1 MDVHDLLIIR
11 NGYVVTDANFYR
23 LTHDAPFDQ
32 KSATDMVLGALV
44 GIAIDQGY
52 ISSVHEPVV
61 DFFPDREI
69 ANLNDKKSQMTLE
82 NLLTDTSGLSCN
94 DNNGENS
101 TGYLMMQRDD
111 WVKYALDLPMSDDPG
126 TVFNECS
133 AATQLISGILQE
145 TTGMSAL
152 DFARENLFDP
162 LGIGEVTW
170 KTDPQGV
177 NVSGLGLYMDL
188 KDTARL
194 AYLYLQNGAW
204 DGEQIIP
211 ADWVRASLTNQVAD
225 VNFGYQWWID
235 PDGFYTWGHRSQ
247 AIFVLPRANMV
258 LLLDGGI
265 TANDGFGME
274 VLIRSLIVPAIS
286 SQAVLP
292 ENASG
297 MVKLQASL
305 AAAAK
310 SPDPLPVPDLPETA
324 SLVSGKTYQVD
335 TGEGGIIELTFEFP
349 GGDEAF
355 MRQETENDIIPL
367 RLPIGLDGIYRVF
380 FPDVDYFE
388 VMMDDFPAMRGYW
401 DGENTFVIENIYTYS
416 PTIYS
421 SFRITFEGDQLIIE
435 QSVNNQV
442 YTLTGNLKTD

>member
-1 MDVHDLLIIR
+1 MDVHDLLVIR

-69 ANLNDKKSQMTLE
+69 ANLNDKKSQMTVE
-82 NLLTDTSGLSCN
+82 DLLTNTPGFVCDSSA
-94 DNNGENS
+94 
-101 TGYLMMQRDD
+101 GYQMLQSDD
-111 WVKYALDLPMSDDPG
+111 WVQFALDQRVSDTPG
-126 TVFNECS
+126 TVFNLCPS
-133 AATQLISGILQE
+133 ATQIIPGILQE
-145 TTGMSAL
+145 ATGMTAL
-152 DFARENLFDP
+152 EFARQNLFDP
-162 LGIGEVTW
+162 LGIGEVEW
-170 KTDPQGV
+170 RTDPQGV
-177 NVSGLGLYMDL
+177 NAAGGLYMDL
-188 KDTARL
+188 ENLARI
-194 AYLYLQNGAW
+194 AYLYLNEGNW
-204 DGEQIIP
+204 NGEQVIS
-211 ADWVRASLTNQVAD
+211 ADWVKTSLTDHVPS
-225 VNFGYQWWID
+225 VGFGYQWWLD
-235 PDGFYTWGHRSQ
+235 PAGFFTWGHRSH
-247 AIFVLPRANMV
+247 AIFVIPQLDLMV
-258 LLLDGGI
+258 LLDGGI
-265 TANDGFGME
+265 TDDDQLTME
-274 VLIRSLIVPAIS
+274 VLMRSLIIPAIS

-292 ENASG
+292 ENVSG
-297 MVKLQASL
+297 TARLQASL
-305 AAAAK
+305 NAIAVA
-310 SPDPLPVPDLPETA
+310 PEPQPVPDLPETA
-324 SLVSGKTYQVD
+324 SLVSGKIYQVD

-388 VMMDDFPAMRGYW
+388 MMMDDFPAMRGSW
-401 DGENTFVIENIYTYS
+401 ESENVFVIENIYTYS

-421 SFRITFEGDQLIIE
+421 TFRITFEGDQLIIE